1 MVPRFYE
8 LTEDHRILNPFR
20 PPVLKASFEELPI
33 SSVMMIERNPNEE
46 PTDWISRPSYF
57 VSDRMKR
64 LMEMVDEALIFKSVT
79 FIDHGSGEQL
89 SYWAC
94 DIPAVLALS
103 DRSLFYPNG
112 SIQQLL
118 LQSERVKDQRIF
130 TVEGVRGSGVI
141 VRLDVAESMLR
152 RGLSGFIL
160 RKVDLE

>member
-20 PPVLKASFEELPI
+20 PPLLKASFDELPI
-33 SSVMMIERNPNEE
+33 SSVMMIERRLNEE

-64 LMEMVDEALIFKSVT
+64 LMEMVDEAMLFKSVT

-94 DIPAVLALS
+94 HIPAVQALS
-103 DRSLFYPNG
+103 DHSLFYPNG
-112 SIQQLL
+112 SIQQLV
-118 LQSERVKDQRIF
+118 LQGEAVKDQRMF
-130 TVEGVRGSGVI
+130 TLEGVRGSGVI

-152 RGLSGFIL
+152 RGLSGFVL

>member
-1 MVPRFYE
+1 MIPRFYE

-20 PPVLKASFEELPI
+20 PPVLKASFDELPI
-33 SSVMMIERNPNEE
+33 SSVMMIECKPNEE
-46 PTDWISRPSYF
+46 STDWISRPSYF

-64 LMEMVDEALIFKSVT
+64 LMEMIDEALIFKSVT

-94 DIPAVLALS
+94 HIPAVLALS

-112 SIQQLL
+112 STQQLL
-118 LQSERVKDQRIF
+118 LQSERVKDQRIL